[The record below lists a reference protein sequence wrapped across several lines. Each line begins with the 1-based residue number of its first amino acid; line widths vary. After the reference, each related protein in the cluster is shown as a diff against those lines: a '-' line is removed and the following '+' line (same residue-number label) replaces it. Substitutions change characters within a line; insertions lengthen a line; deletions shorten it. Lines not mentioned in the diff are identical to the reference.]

1 MDTQRWQRVAA
12 VFDEVV
18 EALPQARA
26 QLVERLCAGDAAV
39 RREVE
44 ALLAADVAA
53 AEFDRRVDSARSLA
67 AAAWLQDDDA
77 QSVQTGERIGPWQV
91 LRELG
96 RGGMGVVWLVERAD
110 GQFEQRAAL
119 KLIKRGMDSE
129 AVIAR
134 FLRERQILARLEH
147 PHIARLLDGGIAADG
162 RPYFA
167 MEYVDG
173 QPLLRYCSEQSV
185 KLEDRIKLFLDICT
199 AVQFAHGQLVVHRD
213 IKPSNILVTTAGQAK
228 LLDFGIAILLDDSF
242 GGPALTVD
250 AQQRPLTP
258 AYAAPEQLRGEPVT
272 IATDIYALGG
282 VLYEL
287 LTGRRP
293 LGLGD
298 AASPEEAIRSL
309 ETTNPLAPSKAEI
322 CDAGVPAKLLRGDLD
337 TIILTALQRRPQMR
351 YGTVAAFADDLRR
364 YLSGRPIVARREHTW
379 YRARKFVGR
388 HRIGV
393 AAAVVGAMLLL
404 ASLGV
409 ALWQAREKAREAHA
423 SQEVTQFLVG
433 LFSGADPTH
442 AKGATVTA
450 QDLLDQGA
458 VRLRADLGTE
468 PVLRARLLHTV
479 ATTYV
484 ALGLYDRALP
494 IEQDALKLR
503 RANLSPRDPEIAD
516 SMDELGQ
523 IRLLKADYAGAEP
536 LLRDAL
542 ALRRAELARD
552 DPALVQSLGNLGL
565 LLQDRGDFA
574 AAASPLLEAVQTS
587 ERHYG
592 KDSTETAHRL
602 DDYANNLDNLG
613 KRVEAAA
620 LLRRALDIREKK
632 LAPDDAEV
640 ATALQNLGV
649 HLDEDGDHEEGRV
662 LLERA
667 LAIRLKV
674 FGPDHPMVGFARLA
688 LAGAYE
694 SLDRATD
701 CERETEQALGIFRRT
716 LPETHPKISEALN
729 MLAISRTVRRDFTGA
744 VPLFRDVLARF
755 QNSEGAAHPD
765 TLTAKNN
772 LAATLLHAGQFAEA
786 EQLQRDLLAQAMLDD
801 GQGALAMSFE
811 NLASTLQQ
819 EGQFA
824 EAVTYSQRALAMQKK
839 REGEVSGNVAI
850 ALRGVAISEELAGD
864 PVAAERDFR
873 AALKMGEQLAATH
886 AYGLY
891 QWQIPLE
898 DFLVGAQ
905 RCSEAEPLLKATLDA
920 VQANR
925 GLGGEILIPTL
936 QLLLG
941 ECIGTGKRHVEA
953 VAMRGAARAKL
964 LALPGIEVDVFPTT
978 GKLLRTK

>member
-1 MDTQRWQRVAA
+1 MDAQRWQRVAA
-12 VFDEVV
+12 IFDEVV
-18 EALPQARA
+18 EVPPQARA
-26 QLVERLCAGDAAV
+26 LLIERLCAGDVEV
-39 RREVE
+39 RRELE
-44 ALLAADVAA
+44 ALLAADASA
-53 AEFDRRVDSARSLA
+53 AEFDHGVDSARSLA

-77 QSVQTGERIGPWQV
+77 ESVRAGERIGPWRV
-91 LRELG
+91 LSELG

-173 QPLLRYCSEQSV
+173 RPLLRYCNEQGI

-242 GGPALTVD
+242 GGPALTID
-250 AQQRPLTP
+250 ALQRPLTP

-272 IATDIYALGG
+272 IATDVYALGG
-282 VLYEL
+282 VLYDIVDPGGSA
-287 LTGRRP
+287 TSPGRRGQP
-293 LGLGD
+293 CRRDPQPGD
-298 AASPEEAIRSL
+298 DSPSRTKQGRNLRRRRAGEAAARRSGYDHPDR
-309 ETTNPLAPSKAEI
+309 TAT
-322 CDAGVPAKLLRGDLD
+322 PAAN
-337 TIILTALQRRPQMR
+337 ALQHGGRVRRR
-351 YGTVAAFADDLRR
+351 SVALSVWPADCGAARTTLVSGSRIRWQTSRR
-364 YLSGRPIVARREHTW
+364 Y
-379 YRARKFVGR
+379 
-388 HRIGV
+388 V
-393 AAAVVGAMLLL
+393 AAAIVGAMLLV

-409 ALWQAREKAREAHA
+409 ALWQAREKTREAQA

-442 AKGATVTA
+442 TKGATVTA

-458 VRLRADLGTE
+458 AHLRAGLGTE

-484 ALGLYDRALP
+484 ALGLYERALP
-494 IEQDALKLR
+494 IEQEALNLR
-503 RANLSPRDPEIAD
+503 RAQLSPRDPGLAD
-516 SMDELGQ
+516 SMDGLGR
-523 IRLLKADYAGAEP
+523 IHLLKADYAGAEP

-542 ALRRAELARD
+542 ALRRTELAKD
-552 DPALVQSLGNLGL
+552 DPALIQSLGNLGL
-565 LLQDRGDFA
+565 LLQDRGDFVA
-574 AAASPLLEAVQTS
+574 AAGPLQEALQASEHHFGA
-587 ERHYG
+587 
-592 KDSTETAHRL
+592 DATETAHRL

-613 KRVEAAA
+613 KRVDAVA

-632 LAPDDAEV
+632 LAPDDAEI

-649 HLDEDGDHEEGRV
+649 HLDEDGDYEEARA

-667 LAIRLKV
+667 LAIRRKV

-694 SLDRATD
+694 SLDLTAD
-701 CERETEQALGIFRRT
+701 CERETTQALEIFRRT

-729 MLAISRTVRRDFTGA
+729 MLAISRTARRDFAGA
-744 VPLFRDVLARF
+744 VPLFRDVLVRF
-755 QNSEGAAHPD
+755 EKTEGAAHPD

-786 EQLQRDLLAQAMLDD
+786 EQLQRDVLAQGTFDD
-801 GQGALAMSFE
+801 GQGALAMSCE
-811 NLASTLQQ
+811 NLATTLQH
-819 EGQFA
+819 EGKFA
-824 EAVTYSQRALAMQKK
+824 EAVAFSQRALEMQKK
-839 REGEVSGNVAI
+839 REGEVSGNVAV
-850 ALRGVAISEELAGD
+850 ALRGVAVSEEMAGEAA
-864 PVAAERDFR
+864 AAERDFR

-891 QWQIPLE
+891 QLQIPLGE
-898 DFLVGAQ
+898 FLVW
-905 RCSEAEPLLKATLDA
+905 
-920 VQANR
+920 NR
-925 GLGGEILIPTL
+925 SVL
-936 QLLLG
+936 
-941 ECIGTGKRHVEA
+941 
-953 VAMRGAARAKL
+953 
-964 LALPGIEVDVFPTT
+964 
-978 GKLLRTK
+978 